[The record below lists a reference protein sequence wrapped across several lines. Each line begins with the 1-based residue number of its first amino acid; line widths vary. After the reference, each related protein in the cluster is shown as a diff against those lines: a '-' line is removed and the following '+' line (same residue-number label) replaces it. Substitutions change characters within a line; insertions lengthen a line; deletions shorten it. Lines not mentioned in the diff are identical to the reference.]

1 MPEWQF
7 MCHKAQFM
15 KRSFYSCR
23 KAIHFLTFP
32 RKISVYPILQG
43 ESAAIPPAPL
53 AAEPLRKMPS
63 VALDEASFKRRSK
76 KRTQRFVP
84 LKIRKQQRKFDMRI
98 FALTD
103 ASSSLTPANFSPKG
117 RIINMKI
124 FLWKIYRHYSLLS
137 LIYYL
142 FPSYPPIGEKL
153 LTRLI

>member
-1 MPEWQF
+1 MSR
-7 MCHKAQFM
+7 KAQFM
-15 KRSFYSCR
+15 KRSFNSCR
-23 KAIHFLTFP
+23 KAIHFLTFS
-32 RKISVYPILQG
+32 RKISVYLILQG

-117 RIINMKI
+117 RKNRNMKI
-124 FLWKIYRHYSLLS
+124 FQRKIYLNYSLLS

-142 FPSYPPIGEKL
+142 FPSYQPLGKKFNVHL
-153 LTRLI
+153 FSLFGR